1 MSGAVQ
7 SRSTMKMQL
16 HISSLV
22 LCGKRPSA
30 ARINRVDASVA
41 AQKNIVSPPRRQPR
55 CDPVLGIAE
64 HCVSGRKATS
74 FCNVSDE
81 KKFSASQE
89 IMRTAKRRHYGSA
102 RRIRNTAIMIA
113 SQDAAILTLTFA

>member
-64 HCVSGRKATS
+64 HCVSGRKRLLFVTLATRKS
-74 FCNVSDE
+74 FPHR
-81 KKFSASQE
+81 KKLCAPQKDDTMAAHVASGTQQ
-89 IMRTAKRRHYGSA
+89 S
-102 RRIRNTAIMIA
+102 
-113 SQDAAILTLTFA
+113 